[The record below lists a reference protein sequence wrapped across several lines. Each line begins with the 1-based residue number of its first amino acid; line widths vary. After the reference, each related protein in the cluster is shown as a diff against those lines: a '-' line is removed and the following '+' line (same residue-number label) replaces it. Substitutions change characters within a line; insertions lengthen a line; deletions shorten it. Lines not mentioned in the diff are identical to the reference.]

1 MVNRIKTTGLESPE
15 EKVVNE
21 SLKKTFASQAKAN
34 KKIGKKQNV
43 MPSEQMR
50 KNNPKG
56 AKKTLVK
63 NIKKKVGPKLF
74 KEVDENTSKSNRDS
88 RISYKI
94 KEDEAISGKKKDP
107 RMQAG
112 KFRTF
117 GSSRKSTGSDR
128 IPLLRAKGGTV
139 RMASGGP
146 VVDSYD
152 Y

>member
-1 MVNRIKTTGLESPE
+1 MGYED
-15 EKVVNE
+15 KVIDE
-21 SLKKTFASQAKAN
+21 GMKKTIDSQKKAN

-107 RMQAG
+107 RMQ
-112 KFRTF
+112 
-117 GSSRKSTGSDR
+117 STGSDR

-139 RMASGGP
+139 RLASGGP